1 MSLLTYFDG
10 AQPGHKRKLTD
21 EEKKQKLKDYEAK
34 RVNRTFQTKWM
45 TDRSWLHYEES
56 SNKMFCDIC
65 KHDQMRCKSTNP
77 FVVGCCNFR
86 ISAIIDHEKSIPHSH
101 AVTAKKAKEM
111 SPLEKTKSQ
120 AGNALKMLQA
130 SERHRL
136 CFLFKN
142 AHAIAKHNRPISDYK
157 WLCEVDVAK
166 GIDIGSTYLNDTAA
180 LSFIHSIANCQK
192 RETEELLDK
201 VPFFSFIMDGTTD
214 ISGSEQET
222 IYLRIAT
229 NGDVQERFLNIS
241 SPKSTTSEDLYS
253 HVIDVFQKSNLNQS
267 KFSLK

>member
-1 MSLLTYFDG
+1 
-10 AQPGHKRKLTD
+10 
-21 EEKKQKLKDYEAK
+21 
-34 RVNRTFQTKWM
+34 
-45 TDRSWLHYEES
+45 
-56 SNKMFCDIC
+56 
-65 KHDQMRCKSTNP
+65 
-77 FVVGCCNFR
+77 
-86 ISAIIDHEKSIPHSH
+86 
-101 AVTAKKAKEM
+101 M